1 MEKILPVRKEMQL
14 VSGELQELADVR
26 DFPLDDQEQIK
37 TLYIDIN
44 NINRELE
51 SQQATLDT
59 YTKKKKDLEIASLQN
74 EKKRTVRFSF
84 ESKSG
89 NNINAG
95 TPENVRTR
103 LQL

>member
-1 MEKILPVRKEMQL
+1 MQL
-14 VSGELQELADVR
+14 ISGELQELADVR

-59 YTKKKKDLEIASLQN
+59 YTKKKGFRNCLPQN
-74 EKKRTVRFSF
+74 EKKNS
-84 ESKSG
+84 
-89 NNINAG
+89 
-95 TPENVRTR
+95 
-103 LQL
+103 